1 MVEVLCSAP
10 LLCRGEN
17 HYDPNSPAFK
27 QCRTN
32 QRQHIGKKKGQYNSM
47 VKALAEI
54 TDLKRII
61 SKRKIFDA
69 HCQKYRGAIEYMK
82 KIY

>member
-1 MVEVLCSAP
+1 
-10 LLCRGEN
+10 
-17 HYDPNSPAFK
+17 
-27 QCRTN
+27 
-32 QRQHIGKKKGQYNSM
+32 M